1 MSPNKMIGVQLRRL
15 RLRRIIFAVV
25 VTFSMI
31 AAIDVI
37 EVVHWNQNTS
47 IMEMWLF
54 HSATNISAV
63 SGESKARL
71 IKILARGGTNEAK
84 ASSGLIRRCSTATI
98 DNDSMALMLCPCVLS
113 APTLIGYFYAYK
125 AI

>member
-15 RLRRIIFAVV
+15 RLRRIVFAVV

-63 SGESKARL
+63 NQK
-71 IKILARGGTNEAK
+71 RG
-84 ASSGLIRRCSTATI
+84 
-98 DNDSMALMLCPCVLS
+98 
-113 APTLIGYFYAYK
+113 
-125 AI
+125 